1 MIVGMGPLVKKNAMS
16 KQRRDSLARSGWVPV
31 KTYNKAI
38 YQLEVEGII
47 EIRNRMVEWK
57 RNLYYRFTALGLAQQ
72 AKRIPKSLYLPA
84 AFVGKPAADPLL
96 LALRRAY
103 TDYLH
108 NTWIKPL
115 GMADRKA
122 VLPWGAPRRKLKR

>member
-1 MIVGMGPLVKKNAMS
+1 MS
-16 KQRRDSLARSGWVPV
+16 KQRRDSLARSGWIPV

-38 YQLEVEGII
+38 YELEVAGII
-47 EIRNRMVEWK
+47 EIRNRMVECK
-57 RNLYYRFTALGLAQQ
+57 TNLYYIFTPLGLAQQ

-84 AFVGKPAADPLL
+84 AFVGKPTPEPLL

-108 NTWIKPL
+108 HSWIKPL

-122 VLPWGAPRRKLKR
+122 VMPWGAPRRKLKR